1 MIKYIR
7 KIILFSLILN
17 ILFVNTYFV
26 KADEVNSSE
35 LSCTSA
41 ILIEN
46 DTGKVLYEK
55 DADKKI
61 FPASTT
67 KVMTALI
74 AIERLDLEK
83 SITVPKDFPLVDG
96 SSMYLLPDETF
107 TVKELLQG
115 LLVHSAND
123 ASVLLGINIAGSESK
138 FVELMNERAKQL
150 GAVNTHFANPHGLH
164 DENHYSTARDMTIIA
179 REAMK
184 NDFFRKTVSM
194 SALSL
199 NETKQTKEKRMYNNT
214 NRFLWSNSQ
223 IIYKNKYI
231 PIKYEIIDGIKTGY
245 TNEAGNC
252 LISSGVKNGMR
263 LISAVYKSSGFEM
276 YRDSRI
282 ILDYGFENY
291 RFENIIK
298 AGEKIGSEDI
308 KFSIQKTLDYAVVEN
323 ISNIVK
329 IGEDV
334 KLDKK
339 IDLDDIK
346 LPIRKGDKVGVFTV
360 SSQNES
366 KQYDIVALNDVET
379 IFSVDYIKSVLLNK
393 ELSLEKIVIFSGAIV
408 LLLIIIFIIN
418 STGSR
423 KRKRRRR
430 RRYRNRY

>member
-1 MIKYIR
+1 M
-7 KIILFSLILN
+7 
-17 ILFVNTYFV
+17 
-26 KADEVNSSE
+26 
-35 LSCTSA
+35 
-41 ILIEN
+41 
-46 DTGKVLYEK
+46 
-55 DADKKI
+55 
-61 FPASTT
+61 
-67 KVMTALI
+67 
-74 AIERLDLEK
+74 
-83 SITVPKDFPLVDG
+83 
-96 SSMYLLPDETF
+96 
-107 TVKELLQG
+107 
-115 LLVHSAND
+115 
-123 ASVLLGINIAGSESK
+123 LGINIAGSESK

-199 NETKQTKEKRMYNNT
+199 NETKQTKEKRIYNNT

-231 PIKYEIIDGIKTGY
+231 PIKYDIIDGIKTGY

-379 IFSVDYIKSVLLNK
+379 IFSIDYIKSVLLNK

-408 LLLIIIFIIN
+408 ILLIIIFIIN

-423 KRKRRRR
+423 KRRRSRR

>member
-199 NETKQTKEKRMYNNT
+199 NETKQTKEKRIYNNT

-223 IIYKNKYI
+223 IVYKNKYI
-231 PIKYEIIDGIKTGY
+231 PT
-245 TNEAGNC
+245 
-252 LISSGVKNGMR
+252 
-263 LISAVYKSSGFEM
+263 
-276 YRDSRI
+276 
-282 ILDYGFENY
+282 
-291 RFENIIK
+291 
-298 AGEKIGSEDI
+298 
-308 KFSIQKTLDYAVVEN
+308 
-323 ISNIVK
+323 
-329 IGEDV
+329 
-334 KLDKK
+334 KL
-339 IDLDDIK
+339 
-346 LPIRKGDKVGVFTV
+346 
-360 SSQNES
+360 E
-366 KQYDIVALNDVET
+366 
-379 IFSVDYIKSVLLNK
+379 
-393 ELSLEKIVIFSGAIV
+393 IV
-408 LLLIIIFIIN
+408 LYLVV
-418 STGSR
+418 
-423 KRKRRRR
+423 
-430 RRYRNRY
+430 

>member
-1 MIKYIR
+1 
-7 KIILFSLILN
+7 
-17 ILFVNTYFV
+17 
-26 KADEVNSSE
+26 
-35 LSCTSA
+35 
-41 ILIEN
+41 
-46 DTGKVLYEK
+46 
-55 DADKKI
+55 
-61 FPASTT
+61 
-67 KVMTALI
+67 
-74 AIERLDLEK
+74 
-83 SITVPKDFPLVDG
+83 
-96 SSMYLLPDETF
+96 
-107 TVKELLQG
+107 
-115 LLVHSAND
+115 
-123 ASVLLGINIAGSESK
+123 
-138 FVELMNERAKQL
+138 
-150 GAVNTHFANPHGLH
+150 
-164 DENHYSTARDMTIIA
+164 
-179 REAMK
+179 
-184 NDFFRKTVSM
+184 
-194 SALSL
+194 
-199 NETKQTKEKRMYNNT
+199 
-214 NRFLWSNSQ
+214 
-223 IIYKNKYI
+223 
-231 PIKYEIIDGIKTGY
+231 
-245 TNEAGNC
+245 
-252 LISSGVKNGMR
+252 
-263 LISAVYKSSGFEM
+263 M

-360 SSQNES
+360 TSQNES
-366 KQYDIVALNDVET
+366 KEYDIVALNDVET

-423 KRKRRRR
+423 KRRRRRR

>member
-1 MIKYIR
+1 M
-7 KIILFSLILN
+7 
-17 ILFVNTYFV
+17 
-26 KADEVNSSE
+26 
-35 LSCTSA
+35 
-41 ILIEN
+41 
-46 DTGKVLYEK
+46 
-55 DADKKI
+55 
-61 FPASTT
+61 
-67 KVMTALI
+67 
-74 AIERLDLEK
+74 
-83 SITVPKDFPLVDG
+83 
-96 SSMYLLPDETF
+96 
-107 TVKELLQG
+107 
-115 LLVHSAND
+115 
-123 ASVLLGINIAGSESK
+123 
-138 FVELMNERAKQL
+138 
-150 GAVNTHFANPHGLH
+150 
-164 DENHYSTARDMTIIA
+164 
-179 REAMK
+179 
-184 NDFFRKTVSM
+184 
-194 SALSL
+194 
-199 NETKQTKEKRMYNNT
+199 
-214 NRFLWSNSQ
+214 
-223 IIYKNKYI
+223 
-231 PIKYEIIDGIKTGY
+231 KYEIIDGIKTGY

-263 LISAVYKSSGFEM
+263 LISAVYKSLGFEM

-360 SSQNES
+360 TSQNES
-366 KQYDIVALNDVET
+366 KEYDIVALNDVET
-379 IFSVDYIKSVLLNK
+379 IFSIDYIKSVLLNK